1 MRSWILSSVRL
12 CVVLLVGLLPAAGR
26 PHDGVSYQKLRAAGV
41 PIHLVTVDL
50 NRKDLVI
57 RPVVAPAGQR
67 YTVGQ
72 FVKAHRPLAAV
83 NGTFFD
89 TLTGVTV
96 GNLVSEGRL
105 LSEGMT
111 GSNLI
116 LRRDGGIELTSSRR
130 NLGRYQDWSQA
141 SFAIGAG
148 PTLLADGEYVLN
160 PRGEGF
166 SDPSL
171 FRPRPRTAIGVTREG
186 KLRMVVV
193 TNGVTLWTLAH
204 IMKDL
209 GCHHALNLD
218 GGSSSSMS
226 VGGQTMVAPSRKLTN
241 MVGVFTVDRDAKLG
255 RALGIAQERASQHY
269 ARGQEFLALGW
280 KLEARSQLRQAVA
293 KGPDEPT
300 YWRAAGIAEE
310 AMANPA
316 KAMAD
321 FQRAG
326 ELFLARGD
334 LMAAE
339 EAARRVL
346 AFQPENLSANL
357 ICGEAL
363 VEQGR
368 DGEAVTHLE
377 AVLTASP
384 GHPKAADLLE
394 GIRYREKAQEALNSS
409 GQSFEELCRAIKFG

>member
-1 MRSWILSSVRL
+1 MRSWLLCLFRL
-12 CVVLLVGLLPAAGR
+12 CVVVLACWSSALGR
-26 PHDGVSYQKLRAAGV
+26 PHDGVSYQKLKAAGV
-41 PIHLVTVDL
+41 PIHLITVDL
-50 NRKDLVI
+50 NRTDLVV

-67 YTVGQ
+67 YTLGQ

-105 LSEGMT
+105 LSEGMS

-116 LRRDGGIELTSSRR
+116 LKRDGGVELTSSRR
-130 NLGRYQDWSQA
+130 NLGRYQDWSEA

-160 PRGEGF
+160 PKGEGF

-171 FRPRPRTAIGVTREG
+171 FRPRPRTAIGVTPNG

-209 GCHHALNLD
+209 DCRHALNLD

-226 VGGQTMVAPSRKLTN
+226 VGGQTMVSPSRKLTN
-241 MVGVFTVDRDAKLG
+241 MVGIFTVDKDAKLG
-255 RALGIAQERASQHY
+255 RAVGVARERASQHY
-269 ARGQEFLALGW
+269 ERGQEFLTMGW
-280 KLEARSQLRQAVA
+280 SLEARSQLRQAVA
-293 KGPDEPT
+293 KGPNEPV
-300 YWRAAGIAEE
+300 YWRAAGFSEV
-310 AMANPA
+310 AMSNPPRA
-316 KAMAD
+316 AAD
-321 FQRAG
+321 FQRAA
-326 ELFLARGD
+326 ELFLQQGD
-334 LMAAE
+334 LISAE
-339 EAARRVL
+339 EVARRAL
-346 AFQPENLSANL
+346 ELQPENLSANL
-357 ICGEAL
+357 VCGESL

-368 DGEAVTHLE
+368 DIEATAFLE
-377 AVLTASP
+377 TVLTVSP
-384 GHPKAADLLE
+384 GHPRATDLLD

-409 GQSFEELCRAIKFG
+409 GRGFEELCRAITFR

>member
-1 MRSWILSSVRL
+1 MRSWLSTPVKFIAL
-12 CVVLLVGLLPAAGR
+12 FLVLLLPATAR
-26 PHDGVSYQKLRAAGV
+26 PHDGVSYQKLTAAGV

-50 NRKDLVI
+50 NRSDLVI

-72 FVKAHRPLAAV
+72 FIKAHRPLVAV

-105 LSEGMT
+105 LSEGMI

-116 LRRDGGIELTSSRR
+116 LKRDGGAELTSSRR
-130 NLGRYQDWSQA
+130 NLGRYQDWTQA

-148 PTLLADGEYVLN
+148 PTLLADGQYVLN
-160 PRGEGF
+160 PKGEGF

-171 FRPRPRTAIGVTREG
+171 FRPRPRTAIGVTPQG

-218 GGSSSSMS
+218 GGSSSSLS
-226 VGGQTMVAPSRKLTN
+226 VGGKTVVAPSRKLTN
-241 MVGVFTVDRDAKLG
+241 MVGVFTVERDAKLG
-255 RALGIAQERASQHY
+255 RALGVAQERASQHY
-269 ARGQEFLALGW
+269 TRGQEFQKLG
-280 KLEARSQLRQAVA
+280 LPTQARSQLRQAVA
-293 KGPDEPT
+293 KGPEEPL
-300 YWRAAGIAEE
+300 YWYAAGTAEESMANVSRAAVDFLRAAELY
-310 AMANPA
+310 
-316 KAMAD
+316 
-321 FQRAG
+321 F
-326 ELFLARGD
+326 ARGD
-334 LMAAE
+334 LVAAE

-346 AFQPENLSANL
+346 ALSPEHLTANL
-357 ICGEAL
+357 LYGETL

-368 DGEAVTHLE
+368 DQEALAYLE
-377 AVLTASP
+377 TVLSASP
-384 GHPKAADLLE
+384 GHPRASDLLE
-394 GIRYREKAQEALNSS
+394 GIRFREKAHEVLNSS
-409 GQSFEELCRAIKFG
+409 GQSFEELWRALTFG